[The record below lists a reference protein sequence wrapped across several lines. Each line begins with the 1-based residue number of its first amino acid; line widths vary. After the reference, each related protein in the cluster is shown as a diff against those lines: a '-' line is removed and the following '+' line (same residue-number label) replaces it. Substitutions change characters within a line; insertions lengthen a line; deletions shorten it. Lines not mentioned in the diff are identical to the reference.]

1 MSSMPKLLN
10 PALVF
15 GLAVVAAPIIIH
27 LINRN
32 RYQTV
37 SWGAYQLLAASF
49 QIRARRIRLQEILV
63 LLLRMLVLAL
73 FALGLCRLV
82 VYHEGFQ
89 WGDPLTSNV
98 ILIDGSYSMGRETG
112 DGPLFDKARK
122 RAIQLIEGLRKGE
135 DVSVVVVGRQPDRL
149 SPKPEFEFEDV
160 VQKIRDCKLEGQ
172 SADYVS
178 AMELSLQILS
188 ETKNPVRR
196 LFIISDYQN
205 FGWSSRETA
214 KWAYQKAAMEEAD
227 LKLSAYYLWEDV
239 TPRRNFSISPLRLQ
253 GVSINTSEPA
263 RFAFSVKNHSAR
275 ASGCSVVIEKD
286 GRELERRE
294 LTLETGETREELLE
308 IQFERP
314 GHHVLTARVDSDF
327 IPGDNTSWMAV
338 TVLDS
343 IPVLIV
349 DGAYAEDF
357 LRSGAAYF
365 AAALDPELQSREQT
379 PFKPKRIPTHLLAQ
393 EELRNYKAVVLAD
406 AGDLPAE
413 AIARLERYVDH
424 GGGLLVSCGE
434 NTQPTEMTRSL
445 YRDGEGLLP
454 VAMNRLRSVE
464 RDERPFSPFFPQ
476 GGTTLLPFL
485 ARDQGQRVAEIL
497 LNRFVE
503 CEVTKSD
510 LTNGAQALAEVADRK
525 PLLITKRIGKG
536 RVVLWTSSLDVSWG
550 NLPSQWVYVPLA
562 NHLMLYLSAEDQNE
576 NQVIQGDKLVATFP
590 RASDTDTICVKRPDG
605 EIEETPARA
614 EGDDLVLDYSDTAQP
629 GVYWASP
636 NSDFE
641 VEAKAF
647 GVNID
652 LRESELQQMDEDFR
666 ELLAESFS
674 MEFHRGYD
682 AFKKTSIEEGTFDA
696 WRWLILIALAALL
709 LESYVTSRITEGQK
723 IRPGEVREVGMP
735 R

>member
-1 MSSMPKLLN
+1 MPKFLN
-10 PALVF
+10 PALLF

-32 RYQTV
+32 RYQVV

-63 LLLRMLVLAL
+63 LLLRMLVLGL

-82 VYHEGFQ
+82 IYHEGFQ

-135 DVSVVVVGRQPDRL
+135 DVSVIVVGRQPDRL

-160 VQKIRDCKLEGQ
+160 VQKIRDCKLVGQ

-178 AMELSLQILS
+178 AMELALRIFS

-196 LFIISDYQN
+196 LFIVSDNQD

-214 KWAYQKAAMEEAD
+214 KWAYLKAAMEEAD
-227 LKLSAYYLWEDV
+227 LQLSTYYLWEDV
-239 TPRRNFSISPLRLQ
+239 TPRRNFSVSPVRLQ

-263 RFAFSVKNHSAR
+263 RFAFSVKNHSAK

-294 LTLETGETREELLE
+294 LTLGPGETQEELLE
-308 IQFERP
+308 VQFERP
-314 GHHVLTARVDSDF
+314 GHQVLTARVDSDF

-338 TVLDS
+338 TVLDT

-349 DGAYAEDF
+349 DGAYTEDF

-365 AAALDPELQSREQT
+365 ATALAPELQSGEQT
-379 PFKPKRIPTHLLAQ
+379 PFKPKRIPIHLLAQ
-393 EELRNYKAVVLAD
+393 EELGSYKAVALMD

-413 AIARLERYVDH
+413 AITRLERYVRN

-434 NTQPTEMTRSL
+434 NTQPAQMTRSL
-445 YRDGEGLLP
+445 YRGGEGLLP
-454 VAMNRLRSVE
+454 VAMTGLRSVE

-476 GGTTLLPFL
+476 GGTTLFPFL
-485 ARDQGQRVAEIL
+485 ARDQGQRVAEVL

-510 LTNGAQALAEVADRK
+510 LTNGAQVLAEVADRR
-525 PLLITKRIGKG
+525 PLLVTKEFGKG
-536 RVVLWTSSLDVSWG
+536 RVGLWTASLDVSWG
-550 NLPSQWVYVPLA
+550 NLPSQWVYVPLV
-562 NHLMLYLSAEDQNE
+562 NHLMLYLSAEDQNDS
-576 NQVIQGDKLVATFP
+576 QLIQGNKLVATFP
-590 RASDTDTICVKRPDG
+590 RASGVDAIHVKRPDG
-605 EIEETPARA
+605 EVEEVPARI
-614 EGDDLVLDYSDTAQP
+614 EGEDLVLDYSDTAQP
-629 GVYWASP
+629 GVYWVSP
-636 NSDFE
+636 DPDFE
-641 VEAKAF
+641 DGNARAF

-652 LRESELQQMDEDFR
+652 HRESELQQIDEDFR

-674 MEFHRGYD
+674 MEFHKGYD
-682 AFKKTSIEEGTFDA
+682 TFKKARTEEGSFDA
-696 WRWLILIALAALL
+696 WRWLILAALAALL
-709 LESYVTSRITEGQK
+709 LESYVTSRITQGQK
-723 IRPGEVREVGMP
+723 IKPGEIREVGMP